1 MEKNY
6 LFDVD
11 GLLQVLQAIKEG
23 KPVEYRPL
31 EEPDWRDFDPED
43 CDIDTENCKYR
54 VKPCEY
60 GKNVGSVVLRPEDLQ
75 EGRIYFLT
83 YGAYKPKDD
92 EGYHMKNR
100 DFICVKSN
108 LWREN
113 RMVTFHFSWQSADV
127 CNTLQVGDD
136 NVDAQHSEQSKGFAN
151 IIAPCLVSNNF
162 DGVEIRLAS
171 LAQVK
176 MLESKLQEI
185 GYEFKNGEIRKID
198 KQQRTI
204 NNKKH
209 EHETE
214 K

>member
-1 MEKNY
+1 MKKNY

-23 KPVEYRPL
+23 KPVEYRLL

-60 GKNVGSVVLRPEDLQ
+60 GENIGTIVIRPEDLQ
-75 EGRIYFLT
+75 EGMIYLLT
-83 YGAYKPKDD
+83 HGEYNTKD
-92 EGYHMKNR
+92 K

-113 RMVTFHFSWQSADV
+113 RIVTFHFSLQSADV
-127 CNTLQVGDD
+127 CDTLQVGDD
-136 NVDAQHSEQSKGFAN
+136 NVDAAHSEQSKGFAN

-176 MLESKLQEI
+176 MLGSKLREI
-185 GYEFKNGEIRKID
+185 GYEFKDGQMKKID
-198 KQQRTI
+198 G
-204 NNKKH
+204 NK
-209 EHETE
+209 E
-214 K
+214 